1 MKPLNHVVAIV
12 LGIAGPYLF
21 TLWST
26 TDYGPRSAAHYARAA
41 AMDQRPVAVVGRFVE
56 LAIDRGDPDAAT
68 AQYFAADLTEH
79 GLPDG
84 GASGAERFYERG
96 WGDPRQERR
105 ILNTIADKE
114 LAAVQQLVFPVGG
127 GRPHAEIDIFRVV
140 DGKITEHWEL
150 SQSVAPPLDE
160 GIGE

>member
-1 MKPLNHVVAIV
+1 MKPVTHVIAIV

-41 AMDQRPVAVVGRFVE
+41 AMDERPVAVVGRFTD
-56 LAIDRGDPDAAT
+56 LAMGGNDPAA
-68 AQYFAADLTEH
+68 AAEQYFAEGLEEH

-84 GASGAERFYERG
+84 AAGGAERLLARG
-96 WGDPRQERR
+96 WGNADQERR

-127 GRPHAEIDIFRVV
+127 GRPHSEVDIFRVV
-140 DGKITEHWEL
+140 DGKIVEHWEL
-150 SQSVAPPLDE
+150 SQEAEPAAPE
-160 GIGE
+160 ASE